1 MLLNILNEYE
11 KSDFD
16 KVPIFDIDQKEEFFD
31 ISSATQYQNHFR
43 KPKTL
48 VAFILLKGYFKASGR
63 FYQVKDFHQD
73 DIQHVVDKLNLVK
86 PPSFDNY
93 HRVTYSDQK
102 TIIAKSL
109 GVVLF
114 SDWKNNF
121 IQEVD
126 RLVKT
131 ALKPKQIIHTLLK
144 TLDERKVEI
153 PKYNVFADVIT
164 KALRKLEVDLLNDVS
179 RILDQSQRD
188 EIDSI
193 LELPKDP
200 TKPISP
206 SNPYLLTTIKAPE
219 QEITPSKIK
228 DSLKGFQVVADL
240 FRQFNESLEKIELSD
255 QLLNYYAVWLIKSKH
270 IKFLAIS
277 EPAKKY
283 LYFLAFIIYQ
293 YRIRQDLFVDTLLK
307 CTQKFQNDIEKEIA
321 DDFLNQRPV
330 RVQQTK
336 KVIQMVRS
344 LSDHVEHMR
353 QLVFSNVQND
363 TEKIARIQEIF
374 YDIDKSKGDRQAQ
387 QKKIEEELI
396 KLETS
401 ISSGLKNQ
409 LMYEKYIKNYRKIQN
424 RTAGII
430 RVLDFNKST
439 SNLDIIEAIDFF
451 KSNNQVS
458 SANKLPV
465 KFMDSRSL
473 QGMKDY
479 PGDEWVIW
487 KVVLFIKVVEHIK
500 SGSLN
505 LSNSERYRAVE
516 EYLIAQE
523 RWINQKESLLDR
535 AGLPFERDVKLFIN
549 RMTSSLH
556 EQYVKTNENTKTNEH
571 LTFTNSGAA
580 KVVTPKVEKP
590 DQSGLLDL
598 LEDERGVIPL
608 PLVLS
613 EANLVS
619 KFSENFLYFGQKG
632 QKNIPSNEAFY
643 AAIIGLGCNIGIRK
657 MGQISKGVTPDSLDY
672 LVKWYFSKENLD
684 TANNKIN
691 SIINEMSL
699 PKLYKKEVEKNH
711 TSSDGQKFSV
721 TVPSINANFS
731 FKYFGSGRGVSAY
744 SFIDET
750 SRLYYNTVISS
761 SEREAAYV
769 IDGLMHNE
777 DVESDIHSTDTHGFS
792 EIIFGITNGIGVFF
806 APRIKNYKDQ
816 LKYTF
821 KQNPRKSYDKLN
833 YKIVPT
839 AQTYINTDIVEEQ
852 WDNILRLL
860 VTIKLRETTASRI
873 LKRLSSY
880 SKQHP
885 LYKSLK
891 QVGRMFKTYFLLKYL
906 DELELRQST
915 EKALNRIELSHQ
927 FAKAIFFG
935 NNQEIKVRTKEE
947 QEIAVAT
954 RHLIQNVIVLF
965 NYLKI
970 SDLLSKTDN
979 ESEFQ
984 EIVQKVKNG
993 SIMTWQHI
1001 NIHGEYDFENL
1012 FDNGEISSFEFDKI
1026 RSLQV
1031 DAVS

>member
-11 KSDFD
+11 KNDFD
-16 KVPIFDIDQKEEFFD
+16 KVPIFGNDQKEEFFD
-31 ISSATQYQNHFR
+31 LYSASQYQNHFR

-48 VAFILLKGYFKASGR
+48 VAFILLKGYFQASGR
-63 FYQVKDFHQD
+63 FYQVKDFYID
-73 DIQHVVDKLNLVK
+73 DIQYVVDKLGLVD

-93 HRVTYSDQK
+93 HRVTYSEQK
-102 TIIAKSL
+102 TIIARSL
-109 GVVLF
+109 GVMMF
-114 SDWKNNF
+114 SDWKKEF

-126 RLVKT
+126 ELVKT
-131 ALKPKQIIHTLLK
+131 ALKPKQILHTLLK
-144 TLDERKVEI
+144 ILEERKVEI
-153 PKYNVFADVIT
+153 PKYHFFADSIT
-164 KALRKLEVDLLNDVS
+164 KAFRKLETGLLNDVS
-179 RILDQSQRD
+179 RILDQSQKD

-193 LELPKDP
+193 LEMPKDP

-206 SNPYLLTTIKAPE
+206 SNPYLLTTIKTPE
-219 QEITPSKIK
+219 QEITPRKIK
-228 DSLKGFQVVADL
+228 ESLIDFQVIADL
-240 FRQFNESLEKIELSD
+240 FRQFDVSLKKIELSD
-255 QLLNYYAVWLIKSKH
+255 QLVNYYAVWLIKSKH

-277 EPAKKY
+277 EPTKKY

-293 YRIRQDLFVDTLLK
+293 YQIRQDLFVDTLLK

-321 DDFLNQRPV
+321 EDFLNQRPV
-330 RVQQTK
+330 SIQQTK

-353 QLVFSNVQND
+353 QLIFSNIQD
-363 TEKIARIQEIF
+363 DSEKVVRIREIF
-374 YDIDKSKGDRQAQ
+374 HDIDKSKGDRQAQ
-387 QKKIEEELI
+387 KKEIEEELI

-409 LMYEKYIKNYRKIQN
+409 LMYEKFIKNYRKIQN
-424 RTAGII
+424 RVAGIL

-439 SNLDIIEAIDFF
+439 SNPDIIDAIDFF
-451 KSNNQVS
+451 NSHKQVS
-458 SANKLPV
+458 SVKKLPM
-465 KFMDSRSL
+465 KFLDTKAS
-473 QGMKDY
+473 QAMKDY
-479 PGDEWVIW
+479 PGDEWTLW
-487 KVVLFIKVVEHIK
+487 KVILFIQVVEHIK

-505 LSNSERYRAVE
+505 LSNSERYKAVE
-516 EYLIAQE
+516 EYLISQQ
-523 RWINQKESLLDR
+523 RWESHRESLLNR
-535 AGLPFERDVKLFIN
+535 ASLPFEKDVGHFIL
-549 RMTSSLH
+549 RMTKSLH
-556 EQYVKTNENTKTNEH
+556 EQYQKTNENLKTNEH

-580 KVVTPKVEKP
+580 KVLTPKVEKP
-590 DQSGLLDL
+590 DQSGLLDI
-598 LEDERGVIPL
+598 LEDERGIIPL

-613 EANLVS
+613 ETNLVS
-619 KFSENFLYFGQKG
+619 KFSESFLYFGQKG
-632 QKNIPSNEAFY
+632 QKNIPPNEAFY

-691 SIINEMSL
+691 SIINDLSL
-699 PKLYKKEVEKNH
+699 PKIYKKESNHNH

-731 FKYFGSGRGVSAY
+731 YKYFGTGRGVSAY

-821 KQNPRKSYDKLN
+821 RQNSKKSYEKLG
-833 YKIVPT
+833 YKIAPT
-839 AQTYINTDIVEEQ
+839 AQTYINTDVIEEQ

-885 LYKSLK
+885 LYRSLK
-891 QVGRMFKTYFLLKYL
+891 QVGRIFKTYFLLKYL

-935 NNQEIKVRTKEE
+935 NNQEIKVKTKEE
-947 QEIAVAT
+947 QEIAIAT
-954 RHLIQNVIVLF
+954 RHLIQNTIILF
-965 NYLKI
+965 NYLKV
-970 SDLLSKTDN
+970 SDLLSQTTD
-979 ESEFQ
+979 EAKFQ
-984 EIVQKVKNG
+984 KIIHIVRNG

-1001 NIHGEYDFENL
+1001 NIHGEYDFEVL
-1012 FDNGEISSFEFDKI
+1012 FNNGEVSSFEFDKI
-1026 RSLQV
+1026 RSLQI
-1031 DAVS
+1031 S